1 MNSSFEQKV
10 LDVIK
15 LIPRGRVA
23 SYGQVAAMCG
33 SPRAARTVGWLLRH
47 SQHDIPWHRV
57 IASDGRIS
65 IANINIPASQ
75 QAAMLEQ
82 EGIEILEKK
91 GHLWVDKKNFWDG
104 TNS

>member
-10 LDVIK
+10 LGVIK
-15 LIPRGRVA
+15 LIPSGRVA
-23 SYGQVAAMCG
+23 SYGQIAAMCR
-33 SPRAARTVGWLLRH
+33 SPRAARTVGWILRH
-47 SQHDIPWHRV
+47 SQQELPWHRV
-57 IASDGRIS
+57 VASDGRIS
-65 IANINIPASQ
+65 ISNINIPASQ